1 MNTDFEFLRRAWLHD
16 KALDCLK
23 VALAFSGVLAVCFG
37 MGHEDWLV
45 NLLLGVIACALAET
59 PDRFGGRFRALV
71 VTLLCFAFVAFSVRW
86 LYPYPWLFVLGLA
99 SSTLCFVMLGALGE
113 RYAAIAVASI
123 ILAIYTMLSLSQ
135 RDLPTGHDWQG
146 PALLLIG
153 AGWYGA
159 ISLLGALLFAIRP
172 ARQIVAQTFE
182 ALGAYLTLKAD
193 LLEPQS
199 GREVDA
205 QRIALATQN
214 GRLVGLM
221 NRARQILLIWTQ
233 GERAARR
240 SAALLQWYFLAQE
253 IHERTSS
260 AHYPYQ
266 ALAEAFARSDIL
278 FRCQSLMRA
287 QAEACHA
294 LAAAILSA
302 RTFDPGERG
311 RAVRHELEAAL
322 AHLQTLPHRVDA
334 ELLDSVADLCR
345 NISAIEALL
354 ATAGEP
360 AAASLQRDRS
370 LRDHNPKTLTEMW
383 QRLRAQVSPPS
394 KRFRHGVR
402 LAVALA
408 AGYGLLHA
416 FALPQGYWVLLT
428 TVFVCQPSFST
439 TWQRL
444 SERVFGTVLGLCGAS
459 LFISAFPHPTAQLA
473 LLLACGVAF
482 FALRTDRY
490 MAATASITVLV
501 MICFNQFGSSYAVI
515 MPRLLDTLIG
525 SALAA
530 LAVAFIL
537 PDWQGRQV
545 HHAMA
550 CAVAQAERYL
560 GIVLAQYRQGKN
572 DDLTYRIVR
581 REAHNADAE
590 LSSTLVAM
598 LTEPGRYRLA
608 PEPAFRFLCASHT
621 LLGYVSALGAHR
633 EKVGEWLPDSQIAHA
648 ERRIRAS
655 LQRIAAALDAHSL
668 PDGHANATTLTEP
681 SLTDADTEIE
691 RRIVRQLS
699 LIELLLPELTEL
711 TASFATERLPA
722 R

>member
-1 MNTDFEFLRRAWLHD
+1 MNTEFEFLRRAWAHD

-37 MGHEDWLV
+37 AGHPGWLV

-59 PDRFGGRFRALV
+59 PDRFGGRLRALG
-71 VTLLCFAFVAFSVRW
+71 VTLLCFAFVALSVRG
-86 LYPYPWLFVLGLA
+86 LSPYPWLFVLGLA

-135 RDLPTGHDWQG
+135 RDLPAASGWEG
-146 PALLLIG
+146 PILLLTG
-153 AGWYGA
+153 AAWYGL
-159 ISLLGALLFAIRP
+159 ISLVAAMLFAIRP

-182 ALGAYLTLKAD
+182 ALGTYLALKAD
-193 LLEPQS
+193 LLAPQS
-199 GREVDA
+199 GRAVPS
-205 QRIALATQN
+205 QRIALATHN

-221 NRARQILLIWTQ
+221 NRARQILLLWSQ
-233 GERAARR
+233 GKRPARG
-240 SAALLQWYFLAQE
+240 SEALLQWYFLAQE

-260 AHYPYQ
+260 AHYPYE
-266 ALAEAFARSDIL
+266 ALATAFARSDIL
-278 FRCQSLMRA
+278 FRCQQLMRE
-287 QAEACHA
+287 QAAACQQ
-294 LAAAILSA
+294 LAAAILA
-302 RTFDPGERG
+302 AEAFQPDARG
-311 RAVRHELEAAL
+311 RAAREELEAAL
-322 AHLQTLPHRVDA
+322 AYLQHAATPA
-334 ELLDSVADLCR
+334 QAALLDSVADLCR
-345 NISAIEALL
+345 NIGTIETLL
-354 ATAGEP
+354 STAQTAG
-360 AAASLQRDRS
+360 AGGGLRDRS
-370 LRDHNPKTLTEMW
+370 LRDHDPRTLADVW

-402 LAVALA
+402 LAAALS

-416 FALPQGYWVLLT
+416 FSLPQGYWVLLT

-444 SERVFGTVLGLCGAS
+444 GERVFGTVLGLSCAS
-459 LFISAFPHPTAQLA
+459 LFISAFPHPMAQLA
-473 LLLACGVAF
+473 LLLVCGVAF
-482 FALRTDRY
+482 FALRADRY
-490 MAATASITVLV
+490 MAATACITVLV

-530 LAVAFIL
+530 LAVAFVL
-537 PDWQGRQV
+537 PDWHGRQI

-550 CAVAQAERYL
+550 RAVAGAERYL
-560 GIVLAQYRQGKN
+560 GVVLAQYRQGKD
-572 DDLTYRIVR
+572 DDLGYRIAR

-598 LTEPGRYRLA
+598 LAEPGRYRLA

-633 EKVGEWLPDSQIAHA
+633 EKADEWPADSQIAHA
-648 ERRIRAS
+648 EARIRAS
-655 LQRIAAALDAHSL
+655 LRRIAAALDSHGL
-668 PDGHANATTLTEP
+668 PEPDARPATLPEP
-681 SLTDADTEIE
+681 HPTGADSEVE
-691 RRIVRQLS
+691 RRILRQLG

-711 TASFATERLPA
+711 TAAFATGSPGA